1 VGAWPGLGEDGASKL
16 PRWPRNASPLRAEN
30 IDMRF
35 GRTSSGETNDA
46 WLGQTVD
53 APSPPNPAHAWRQHG
68 RGEWKESGHKG
79 VSVI

>member
-1 VGAWPGLGEDGASKL
+1 MGAWPGLGGDGASKL
-16 PRWPRNASPLRAEN
+16 PRRPRNASPLRAEN

-53 APSPPNPAHAWRQHG
+53 APSPPNPAHAWRQRG
-68 RGEWKESGHKG
+68 RGMERERGHKG
-79 VSVI
+79 VNVI